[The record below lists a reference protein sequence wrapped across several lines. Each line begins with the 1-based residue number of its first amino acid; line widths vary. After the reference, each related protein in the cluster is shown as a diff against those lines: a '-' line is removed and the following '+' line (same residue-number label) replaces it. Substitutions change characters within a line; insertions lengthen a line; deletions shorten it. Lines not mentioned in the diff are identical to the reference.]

1 MTKDLKAEWW
11 IEYLER
17 QRDSQLGVPKIF
29 LGESEGANRATA
41 DIVMQEFVTR
51 LRVRQK
57 ERSGV
62 YETQLFPLILRGD
75 FPDSLIVP
83 DKIPK
88 IKWKPIWEPP
98 TDVKMSRVI
107 DFYNNMLMGDIEARA
122 ELGMPEAIK
131 GNLKPQQPTQPEA
144 SGQPEE
150 RQFESSGEPQKVP
163 GKLPVKLVKAGNG
176 ASYLVRALS

>member
-1 MTKDLKAEWW
+1 M
-11 IEYLER
+11 ER

-29 LGESEGANRATA
+29 LGETENANRATA

-51 LRVRQK
+51 LRMRQNH
-57 ERSGV
+57 RSGV

-98 TDVKMSRVI
+98 TDIKMSRVI
-107 DFYNNMLMGDIEARA
+107 DLYNNLLMGDVEARA

-131 GNLKPQQPTQPEA
+131 GNLKPQQPTQPEG

-150 RQFESSGEPQKVP
+150 RQFESSGEPRKVT
-163 GKLPVKLVKAGNG
+163 GKLPAKLIKAGNG
-176 ASYLVRALS
+176 ASYLVQALP